1 MWEDVKHGLIYG
13 NRNFTADL
21 KSRFLGDRKDVEL
34 PQHNKLFKAF
44 DPESVVRHASL
55 VLNFD
60 LESARVAKRIGPDEK
75 EKRDMLVFMLWK
87 TGRLSNKAI
96 GALVGVTYSAVSKIV
111 SRFDAS
117 ISADKGLREKV
128 DELNS
133 QFKV

>member
-1 MWEDVKHGLIYG
+1 M
-13 NRNFTADL
+13 
-21 KSRFLGDRKDVEL
+21 EL
-34 PQHNKLFKAF
+34 PQHNKLSKAF
-44 DPESVVRHASL
+44 DPESLVRHASL

-60 LESARVAKRIGPDEK
+60 LESARVAKRIWPDEK

-87 TGRLSNKAI
+87 AGRLSNKAI

-111 SRFDAS
+111 ICFDAS
-117 ISADKGLREKV
+117 ISADKGLGEKV